1 MRTLTL
7 LLKKGAAEGSKPVWY
22 CRAIGSSSSSRKVKA
37 LHKPHSEINSS
48 VWCGSLV
55 KHYLKDEAHTQGL
68 A

>member
-7 LLKKGAAEGSKPVWY
+7 LLKKGAAEGSKPVWH
-22 CRAIGSSSSSRKVKA
+22 CRALGSSSSRKVKA
-37 LHKPHSEINSS
+37 LHKPHSEINSN

-55 KHYLKDEAHTQGL
+55 KHYLRMKLSTQGL